1 MTSLAVKILRDEDGN
16 EFVPYT
22 STDALYDPDGETI
35 ADKIAKK
42 LETSSLIAG
51 SGISVVPDS
60 TNNTV
65 EINCTMPGA
74 TLINNLTTTTSNQ
87 GALDAYQGY
96 LLNNKIPT
104 KLNQLND
111 RITDLLSEP
120 RFKSNTTVTNRPL
133 FMMTRGNRLCLLPA
147 SQVIIEKSTDAG
159 ATWVDYGASDTQKAN
174 LFNGRNAGSISIPLK
189 NGVQSTDCMVRITI
203 TGMRYT
209 IPSGTAETGKYAYW
223 NSSNVASCERYCQL
237 HTLYFWLSAVNN
249 KIWLKVE
256 RATGGNANSWVEIFN
271 TSTDA
276 NRIGMQGWSGMD
288 FCTFTQDVL
297 GGSTTQTG
305 NYWNYRMTFR
315 TCTNDTT
322 SDATLFD
329 DSKLSTGYTTSQQAI
344 YGINGYGDTMWT
356 TPNNMANID
365 HMYTWDNSANV
376 TFPARLTA
384 STLVSNSNIGA
395 QSIELSGATPYIDF
409 HYNNSSSDYTSRIIE
424 TSSGTLSMQNNL
436 AVSGSLTTGS
446 QIRANSSSGESSVGA
461 AYSGSTIYLYSN
473 SGAHGIYDSTYGS
486 IIQVTSSGK
495 SFNGT
500 ANWAGGSTYTN
511 YLGGFSS
518 GGASS
523 SCSWG
528 NQTGT
533 AIYVAATPAGGGIFF
548 RDNNPTNGQVS
559 MGIDGRYYQREG
571 QQVVLDASNFSY
583 SNGTLYITTT

>member
-35 ADKIAKK
+35 ADKIAAK

-51 SGISVVPDS
+51 TGITLIPDT
-60 TNNTV
+60 TNHTV
-65 EINCTMPGA
+65 EIQSSAPGA
-74 TLINNLTTTTSNQ
+74 NLINNVTTSTAGQ
-87 GALDAYQGY
+87 GALDAHQGY

-111 RITDLLSEP
+111 RTTDLLSEP

-159 ATWVDYGASDTQKAN
+159 VTWEDYGASDTQKVN
-174 LFNGRNAGSISIPLK
+174 LFNGRNAGSIGIPLK
-189 NGVQSTDCMVRITI
+189 NGVQSTDCMIRITI

-237 HTLYFWLSAVNN
+237 HTLYFWLSSVNN
-249 KIWLKVE
+249 RIWLKVE
-256 RATGGNANSWVEIFN
+256 RATGGNANSWTEIFN
-271 TSTDA
+271 TSTNA
-276 NRIGMQGWSGMD
+276 ARVGMQGWSGMD
-288 FCTFTQDVL
+288 FVTFTQGVF
-297 GGSTTQTG
+297 GGSTNQTG

-315 TCTNDTT
+315 TCTTDTT

-356 TPNNMANID
+356 IPNNMAYID
-365 HMYTWDNSANV
+365 HAYTWDNSLNV

-395 QSIELSGATPYIDF
+395 QSIELSGTTPFIDF

-424 TSSGTLSMQNNL
+424 TGSGTLSVEANL
-436 AVSGSLTTGS
+436 IVNG
-446 QIRANSSSGESSVGA
+446 QIKSVLSSARGEGWVGA
-461 AYSGSTIYLYSN
+461 ADSIGPIYLYANGS
-473 SGAHGIYDSTYGS
+473 SHGIWDTGFGRNV
-486 IIQVTSSGK
+486 ITVTSSA
-495 SFNGT
+495 STFNGT
-500 ANWAGGSTYTN
+500 ANWAGGASYAE
-511 YLGGFSS
+511 YLYGFNGRTTSQT
-518 GGASS
+518 
-523 SCSWG
+523 WG

-533 AIYVAATPAGGGIFF
+533 FITGMNDSTSGSIAFR
-548 RDNNPTNGQVS
+548 RDNPAAGQMSVI
-559 MGIDGRYYQREG
+559 IDGRYYQREG